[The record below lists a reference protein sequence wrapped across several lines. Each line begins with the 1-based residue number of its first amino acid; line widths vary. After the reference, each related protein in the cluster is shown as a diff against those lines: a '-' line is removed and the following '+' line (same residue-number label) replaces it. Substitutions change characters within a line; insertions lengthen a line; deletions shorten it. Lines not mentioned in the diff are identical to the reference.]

1 MKDRLQKRAPARQCV
16 ARLCLAVGLAVAAAS
31 HAEAG
36 IPWHENLVAAK
47 SASVA
52 SQRPLLVIFTAAW
65 SEDSDR
71 FLQTTLSSPEAVGV
85 VCACFEAVRLDV
97 DMNPELAR
105 RLQVTHLPTA
115 CVIDA
120 NEQLLFQ
127 FQCSESSADFVAY
140 AARAVQHAAAAKQAA
155 RPVTVPMPAPPPTAP
170 LAISRGPVGPATL
183 PPAMQPGYPS
193 DRGLGVAAPAPA
205 LPSPG
210 YAVAPPA
217 ALPTVAAAPPAGY
230 GVGAYPTT
238 TFPKPVVPP
247 AAEPAVE
254 KPAARKPL
262 AALWES
268 TASLFKRS
276 PADEQPESA
285 VDVPPPQ
292 PLTQEQ
298 PRMAAAPPAL
308 PAAPVVPAAPAAPAG
323 MPMGMEGYCPVTLM
337 EQGAWVAG
345 NVQYGARH
353 RGRTYLFAGP
363 TEQQAFFAAPD
374 RYAPALSG
382 DDPVLALDTGRRV
395 PGDRNYGLTYES
407 RTYLF
412 SSPETLN
419 AFTAAPE
426 VYARRVTVAENAPR
440 IESGTILR

>member
-31 HAEAG
+31 HAQAG

-127 FQCSESSADFVAY
+127 FQCSDSSADFVAY
-140 AARAVQHAAAAKQAA
+140 AARAVQRAAAAKQAT
-155 RPVTVPMPAPPPTAP
+155 RPVTVPTPATPTAP
-170 LAISRGPVGPATL
+170 LAMSRGPVGPATL
-183 PPAMQPGYPS
+183 PAATP
-193 DRGLGVAAPAPA
+193 VAPAP
-205 LPSPG
+205 
-210 YAVAPPA
+210 
-217 ALPTVAAAPPAGY
+217 LPTIASVPQASY
-230 GVGAYPTT
+230 GEGVYPTT
-238 TFPKPVVPP
+238 TFPAPVVPP
-247 AAEPAVE
+247 AATITAE
-254 KPAARKPL
+254 KPVAGKPL

-268 TASLFKRS
+268 TASIFKRS
-276 PADEQPESA
+276 APEKQPMAA
-285 VDVPPPQ
+285 VEVPTPPP
-292 PLTQEQ
+292 LTLEQ
-298 PRMAAAPPAL
+298 PRIAAAPPPTL
-308 PAAPVVPAAPAAPAG
+308 PAVPAAPAVPAG

-419 AFTAAPE
+419 AFTVAPQI
-426 VYARRVTVAENAPR
+426 YARRVTMAENAPR

>member
-1 MKDRLQKRAPARQCV
+1 MKDRLQKRAPARQCAV
-16 ARLCLAVGLAVAAAS
+16 RLCLAAALAVAAAS

-127 FQCSESSADFVAY
+127 FQCSDSSADFVSY

-155 RPVTVPMPAPPPTAP
+155 RPVTVPMPALPTAP
-170 LAISRGPVGPATL
+170 LTMSRGPVGPATL
-183 PPAMQPGYPS
+183 PPATQPVYPS
-193 DRGLGVAAPAPA
+193 DRGVAAPAPPVA
-205 LPSPG
+205 SPA

-217 ALPTVAAAPPAGY
+217 SLPTVATAPRANY
-230 GVGAYPTT
+230 GVSGYPTT
-238 TFPKPVVPP
+238 TFPAPVVPP
-247 AAEPAVE
+247 TAEPAIE

-276 PADEQPESA
+276 PADEQPESSA
-285 VDVPPPQ
+285 EVPPPQ
-292 PLTQEQ
+292 PLALEQ
-298 PRMAAAPPAL
+298 PRMAAAPQPTLAAA
-308 PAAPVVPAAPAAPAG
+308 PAAAAAPAG
-323 MPMGMEGYCPVTLM
+323 MPMGMDGYCPVTLM

-395 PGDRNYGLTYES
+395 PGDRSYGLTYES

-419 AFTAAPE
+419 AFTAAPD

-440 IESGTILR
+440 IESGTVLR

>member
-1 MKDRLQKRAPARQCV
+1 M
-16 ARLCLAVGLAVAAAS
+16 GLAVAAAS
-31 HAEAG
+31 SAEAG
-36 IPWHENLVAAK
+36 IPWHENLVAAR

-155 RPVTVPMPAPPPTAP
+155 RPVTVPTAMQPTPP
-170 LAISRGPVGPATL
+170 LAMSRGPIGPATL
-183 PPAMQPGYPS
+183 PPATQPIYPS
-193 DRGLGVAAPAPA
+193 DRGLGIAAPAPAPA
-205 LPSPG
+205 LPSPA

-217 ALPTVAAAPPAGY
+217 ALPTVAAAPQAGY

-238 TFPKPVVPP
+238 TFPKPIVPS
-247 AAEPAVE
+247 AAEPTVE

-268 TASLFKRS
+268 TTSLFKRS
-276 PADEQPESA
+276 TADEQPEA
-285 VDVPPPQ
+285 AAEVPPPQ

-298 PRMAAAPPAL
+298 PRMAAAPPAV
-308 PAAPVVPAAPAAPAG
+308 PAVPVVSAAPAAPAG

-363 TEQQAFFAAPD
+363 AEQQAFFAAPD

-382 DDPVLALDTGRRV
+382 DDPVLAMDTGRRV
-395 PGDRNYGLTYES
+395 PGNRSYGLTYES

-419 AFTAAPE
+419 AFTASPDI
-426 VYARRVTVAENAPR
+426 YARRVVVAENTSR
-440 IESGTILR
+440 LESGTILR

>member
-1 MKDRLQKRAPARQCV
+1 M
-16 ARLCLAVGLAVAAAS
+16 ARLCMAVGLAVAGAS

-65 SEDSDR
+65 SENSDR
-71 FLQTTLSSPEAVGV
+71 FLQGTLSSPEAVGV

-105 RLQVTHLPTA
+105 RLRVTHLPTA

-120 NEQLLFQ
+120 NEQLVFQ
-127 FQCSESSADFVAY
+127 FECSESSADFVSY

-155 RPVTVPMPAPPPTAP
+155 RPVTVPVATSPALP
-170 LAISRGPVGPATL
+170 IGRQSVGLSSL
-183 PPAMQPGYPS
+183 PPATQPVYP
-193 DRGLGVAAPAPA
+193 RGLGLDSATPAPA
-205 LPSPG
+205 
-210 YAVAPPA
+210 APRAAYTQAMPTPLA
-217 ALPTVAAAPPAGY
+217 ALPAASGPRGGY
-230 GVGAYPTT
+230 GVNGYPTT
-238 TFPKPVVPP
+238 AFPAPSLPP
-247 AAEPAVE
+247 AVSPDNA
-254 KPAARKPL
+254 KPAARRPL

-268 TASLFKRS
+268 TASFFDRS
-276 PADEQPESA
+276 GDQPTIAA
-285 VDVPPPQ
+285 VEPPMPQ
-292 PLTQEQ
+292 PLNLDPPLT
-298 PRMAAAPPAL
+298 AAAPTPAI
-308 PAAPVVPAAPAAPAG
+308 PANPT
-323 MPMGMEGYCPVTLM
+323 PMSMAMEGYCPVTLV
-337 EQGAWVAG
+337 ERGAWVAG

-363 TEQQAFFAAPD
+363 AEQQAFFVAPD